1 MDKLL
6 RYARH
11 LKKGDPPGDDP
22 TAGRKILTPAEIA
35 TLELKQRYNRAL
47 SLFNDLEPRV
57 NDDPELLPELLGITA
72 LLNDLLHKIGD
83 CTTDEIRNGFKP

>member
-11 LKKGDPPGDDP
+11 LKKGDPPGNDLRP
-22 TAGRKILTPAEIA
+22 ARILNPAEIA

-57 NDDPELLPELLGITA
+57 NDDPELLPELLGVTA